1 MGPKAIVLLIHA
13 AAAPMAAPTGAR
25 NNWYSRA
32 SDSLDCKSVNI
43 CTPKSISTTTTPHM
57 TKNPIPQESA
67 EQFIADLEFDNLL
80 PLMIPT
86 GKAAMTART
95 GAIALILLNEM
106 MNAISSNIP

>member
-1 MGPKAIVLLIHA
+1 M
-13 AAAPMAAPTGAR
+13 
-25 NNWYSRA
+25 
-32 SDSLDCKSVNI
+32 
-43 CTPKSISTTTTPHM
+43 
-57 TKNPIPQESA
+57 
-67 EQFIADLEFDNLL
+67 ADLEFDNLL